1 MKNKE
6 NEPVADAAGKD
17 IAAMQTD
24 TNVSISEEDIRK
36 RAHELY
42 LERGDLYA
50 PPEADWLKAEAELRN
65 AAFKK
70 KREENL

>member
-6 NEPVADAAGKD
+6 KVPVKNVASKD
-17 IAAMQTD
+17 IAANQTD
-24 TNVSISEEDIRK
+24 ANASISEEDIRK
-36 RAHELY
+36 RAHELF

-65 AAFKK
+65 
-70 KREENL
+70 RT